1 VLHEGTARNS
11 RAGKA
16 PLGVLVLVAVVVILV
31 VVTLVRTGS
40 SGEDATEAVVAADAG
55 GETPIPSVER
65 PLLLVVTDRL
75 AELIDTARVEASQI
89 PELEPEMD
97 AAAVSR
103 AQEQWRAWVQVFSQ
117 RLDTITELL
126 PEPPAEN
133 ADRNARLGYSRI
145 NQALDELR
153 ILIRSG
159 TAGEVPPLHQR
170 NRQLGV
176 AENHVAVAK
185 QYFERA
191 GLV

>member
-1 VLHEGTARNS
+1 MSHEGTARNS
-11 RAGKA
+11 RAAKA
-16 PLGVLVLVAVVVILV
+16 PLGVLVLVAVVAILV
-31 VVTLVRTGS
+31 VVALVRTGNG
-40 SGEDATEAVVAADAG
+40 GEDATEAAVATDAG
-55 GETPIPSVER
+55 GETAMPSVER

-89 PELEPEMD
+89 PELEPEMN
-97 AAAVSR
+97 AAAVTR
-103 AQEQWRAWVQVFSQ
+103 AREQWRDWVQVLSQ
-117 RLDTITELL
+117 RLDTITEML

-133 ADRNARLGYSRI
+133 VDRNARLGYRRI
-145 NQALDELR
+145 TQALDELR

-159 TAGEVPPLHQR
+159 TAGEVPPLHER

-191 GLV
+191 GLI